1 MLAPLMGAA
10 LLGAGASETLVLG
23 LAVGLVAGS
32 WVLIGAVRL
41 PRTPY
46 YSRDRSGCIL
56 AGAPH
61 GRSGMFLA
69 CWNSAHSHI
78 QAVRERPART

>member
-1 MLAPLMGAA
+1 MEYTALQTATIGVRGMLAPLMGAA

-41 PRTPY
+41 PRTP
-46 YSRDRSGCIL
+46 
-56 AGAPH
+56 
-61 GRSGMFLA
+61 
-69 CWNSAHSHI
+69 
-78 QAVRERPART
+78 